1 MGGLVVGKLIKAFST
16 GSFNKPVTNRA
27 GAVSSAGLAGGEN
40 SGTGRVVG
48 QKAGIVSQGAA
59 GGDIR
64 GGTSGASSGGALK
77 KTSRAGKGSVLQ
89 DGQGRGKLLGN

>member
-1 MGGLVVGKLIKAFST
+1 MGGIVVGKLLTAFNT

-27 GAVSSAGLAGGEN
+27 GAVSSEGLSGGQ
-40 SGTGRVVG
+40 STGTGRVVG
-48 QKAGIVSQGAA
+48 QKAGIVSQGMA
-59 GGDIR
+59 GGNIQ